1 MPRKIKHAAIKNP
14 NTGHVDET
22 SRAVEDP
29 DTAPGLTEQL
39 ARSVLDSLSAHV
51 AILDRNGVILE
62 TNAAW
67 KNFAGANNIQ
77 MRPDT
82 VNVNYLDICS
92 SALGDSAEEAGDV
105 YQGIRDLID
114 GRITEFVIEYP
125 CHSTDEK
132 RWFYMRATRLNL
144 PGEIRVVVSH
154 ENITPL
160 KKIEEALKQRERD
173 LKDRERELEIKTR
186 NLEDANTALKVLL
199 KQRDRDK
206 QEMEESLVAN
216 IREVVHPYLE
226 RLSRSR
232 LDARQQAWLD
242 ITRSHLDTVISPF
255 LGRLSSLTARLT
267 PREIEVAVLVKEGRM
282 NKEIADI
289 LGCSVDAVDFHRKNI
304 RKKLGLTRRKVNLR
318 AYLLSLT

>member
-1 MPRKIKHAAIKNP
+1 MGRPL
-14 NTGHVDET
+14 
-22 SRAVEDP
+22 
-29 DTAPGLTEQL
+29 GLSEQL

-67 KNFAGANNIQ
+67 KNFAGANDIQ

-92 SALGDSAEEAGDV
+92 SALGESAEEARDV

-114 GRITEFVIEYP
+114 GRINEFVIDYP
-125 CHSTDEK
+125 CHSPDEK

-144 PGEIRVVVSH
+144 PGEVRVVVSH

-173 LKDRERELEIKTR
+173 LRDREHELEIKTQ
-186 NLEDANTALKVLL
+186 NLEDANTALRVLL
-199 KQRDRDK
+199 EQRERDK
-206 QEMEESLVAN
+206 RDMEETLVAN
-216 IREVVHPYLE
+216 IREIVGPYLE
-226 RLSRSR
+226 KLSRSR
-232 LDARQQAWLD
+232 LDGRQQAWLD
-242 ITRSHLDTVISPF
+242 IARSQLDTVISPF
-255 LGRLSSLTARLT
+255 LSRLSSLTSRLT
-267 PREIEVAVLVKEGRM
+267 PREIEVAVLVKEGKM
-282 NKEIADI
+282 NKEIAEI
-289 LGCSVDAVDFHRKNI
+289 LGSSVDAIDFHRKNI

-318 AYLLSLT
+318 AYLLSLL

>member
-1 MPRKIKHAAIKNP
+1 MTPKKHPPESDSPKSY
-14 NTGHVDET
+14 TM
-22 SRAVEDP
+22 
-29 DTAPGLTEQL
+29 DTPLGLSEQL

-67 KNFAGANNIQ
+67 KNFAGANDIQ

-92 SALGDSAEEAGDV
+92 SALGESAEEARDV
-105 YQGIRDLID
+105 YRGIRDLID
-114 GRITEFVIEYP
+114 GNIDEFVIDYP
-125 CHSTDEK
+125 CHSPDEK

-144 PGEIRVVVSH
+144 PGEVRVVVSH

-160 KKIEEALKQRERD
+160 KKTEEALKQRERD
-173 LKDRERELEIKTR
+173 LRDREHELEIKTQ
-186 NLEDANTALKVLL
+186 NLEDANTALRVLL
-199 KQRDRDK
+199 EQRERDK
-206 QEMEESLVAN
+206 RDMEDSLVAN
-216 IREVVHPYLE
+216 IREVVEPYLE
-226 RLSRSR
+226 KLAQSR
-232 LDARQQAWLD
+232 LDERQRAWLG

-255 LGRLSSLTARLT
+255 LKRLSSLADCLT

-282 NKEIADI
+282 NKEIAGI

-318 AYLLSLT
+318 AYLLSLS